1 MNALEDLFTPLA
13 RPTRSFTRVLLTL
26 CALCTL
32 LVSPAFAA
40 DAELE
45 AVPEDLQ
52 GRLVESIRFDGLERV
67 PDLLVRNQMRTAAGR
82 PLDPDV
88 IQEDLRR
95 FERLG
100 EFSRINA
107 DVVPGQAPGS
117 VIVVFEFDEAP
128 IVEDVLVVGNRQ
140 LSDSEVADVVRGIVS
155 LLAGVP
161 VDEFQIGQ
169 ARRAIEDL
177 YRERGFYQ
185 VEVTIDRSELDEFGN
200 VIFQIREG
208 ERVRITSIRFEGN
221 EAFSAKRLRPN
232 INTKTAGVFQK
243 GPVDEGVLDRDVAAI
258 VGFYRDN
265 GYLDARAGRRVTI
278 SPNGREAIVTFLI
291 DEGQLYT
298 LREVQVFN
306 AASPDDP
313 LEVMDADQI
322 RAIFSVKPGDV
333 FADIRVGAATNAV
346 RNAYRTLGYVD
357 AVVTRAELRD
367 PERPVVDV
375 RLGVREGQRFK
386 TGLIVIQGNEL
397 TQQRVI
403 RRRVDLQ
410 PNRWLDATQIDRTE
424 LRLRGSQLFNAN
436 PAAGRTPTVTVQ
448 AEDPA
453 MPGFRDVLVEI
464 EETNTGS
471 LSFGAAVSSDSGLT
485 GIIALDQRNFDVLD
499 LPDSFDELLRGR
511 AFRGAGQRFNLTAAP
526 GTESSA
532 YSLSITE
539 PAFYDTPYSL
549 GGTVAYRDREFDD
562 FDEERI
568 TTRLTSARNF
578 GTRWQGGV
586 FLRAESINLTDI
598 DSTAPVD
605 VFEVEDQNII
615 TSIGLSFNR
624 QTYDNPFRPTRGT
637 RTELGVEQ
645 VGIFGGDFDYTK
657 LTIQHKAYFTVS
669 EDFLGRKSTVFIEAR
684 AGYVP
689 QGQDDVPVFERFY
702 LGGRSFRGFDF
713 RGIGPIGIR
722 NDTGQPGQDS
732 VGGAFSFFLGAQYER
747 PVWRDVIS
755 VVGFVD
761 SGTLNEE
768 LSFEDYRVTVGTGL
782 RLYLPQF
789 GQAPLAFDFAF
800 PLADED
806 TDDRQIFSFSIDL
819 PF

>member
-1 MNALEDLFTPLA
+1 MIAPDHPTTHRA
-13 RPTRSFTRVLLTL
+13 RHTRSLTRALLVL
-26 CALCTL
+26 CALVPL
-32 LVSPAFAA
+32 LAASPVRAA
-40 DAELE
+40 DAEDA
-45 AVPEDLQ
+45 AVPEEIQ
-52 GRLVESIRFDGLERV
+52 GRLVESIRFEGLERV

-100 EFSRINA
+100 EFRRINA
-107 DVVPGQAPGS
+107 DVVPGGSPGS

-140 LSDSEVADVVRGIVS
+140 LTDNEVADVVRGIVS

-161 VDEFQIGQ
+161 IDEFQIGQ
-169 ARRAIEDL
+169 GRRAIEDL

-185 VEVTIDRSELDEFGN
+185 VEVTVDRSELEEFGN

-221 EAFSAKRLRPN
+221 EAFTAKRLRPN
-232 INTKTAGVFQK
+232 INTKTAGIFQK

-278 SPNGREAIVTFLI
+278 SPNGREAIVTFLVE
-291 DEGQLYT
+291 EGELYT

-306 AASPDDP
+306 AASPDNP
-313 LEVMDADQI
+313 LEVMDVEQV

-333 FADIRVGAATNAV
+333 FADARVGAATEAV
-346 RNAYRTLGYVD
+346 RDAYRTLGYVD
-357 AVVTRAELRD
+357 AVVTRAQLRD
-367 PERPVVDV
+367 PEQPVVDV
-375 RLGVREGQRFK
+375 RLGVREGDRFK
-386 TGLIVIQGNEL
+386 TGLIVVQGNEL

-410 PNRWLDATQIDRTE
+410 PDRWLDATQIDRTE
-424 LRLRGSQLFNAN
+424 RRLRRSQLFNAN
-436 PAAGRTPTVTVQ
+436 PVAGRTPTVTVQ
-448 AEDPA
+448 PEDPA
-453 MPGFRDVLVEI
+453 LPGFRDVLVEI

-471 LSFGAAVSSDSGLT
+471 LSFGAAVSSDAGLT
-485 GIIALDQRNFDVLD
+485 GVISLEQRNFDVLD

-511 AFRGAGQRFNLTAAP
+511 AFRGAGQQFNLTAAP
-526 GTESSA
+526 GTESSS

-539 PAFYDTPYSL
+539 PALFDSPYSL
-549 GGTVAYRDREFDD
+549 GGVVAYRDREFNE

-568 TTRLTSARNF
+568 TARLTSARNF

-586 FLRAESINLTDI
+586 FLRAESIDI
-598 DSTAPVD
+598 SDVDFDAPVD
-605 VFEVEDQNII
+605 IFEVEDQNTI
-615 TSIGLSFNR
+615 TSVGFSFNR

-637 RTELGVEQ
+637 RTQVGLEQ
-645 VGIFGGDFDYTK
+645 VGVFGGDFDYTK
-657 LTIQHKAYFTVS
+657 LTLEHKSYFTVS
-669 EDFLGRKSTVFIEAR
+669 EDFLGRRSTVFIESR
-684 AGYVP
+684 IGYVP
-689 QGQDDVPVFERFY
+689 QGQDDIPIFERFF

-713 RGIGPIGIR
+713 RGIGPVGVR
-722 NDTGQPGQDS
+722 NDNGELGQDS

-747 PVWRDVIS
+747 PIWRDIIAI
-755 VVGFVD
+755 VGFVD
-761 SGTLNEE
+761 SG
-768 LSFEDYRVTVGTGL
+768 
-782 RLYLPQF
+782 
-789 GQAPLAFDFAF
+789 
-800 PLADED
+800 
-806 TDDRQIFSFSIDL
+806 
-819 PF
+819 